1 MRPDGFT
8 LAATTNDLERESR
21 VRDVADV
28 LEFRMDKAEDPMA
41 QLRNYAGDLPLVA
54 TNRPEWCGGQAP
66 EDGRIERL
74 LAASEFD
81 AVGLVDVELET
92 AREDAELVPA
102 FRENGAD
109 VVVSYHEFEATPDR
123 EVLDAT
129 FERCSELG
137 DVAKVATYATEYAD
151 ALCMLAAVHD
161 ATQEGRQV
169 AGISMGEIGSH
180 TRVVAPLYGSKLGYA
195 PLESDPSEY
204 APGQLPIHELASM
217 IETLTGT
224 GTRPAARSPT
234 GTSRK

>member
-8 LAATTNDLERESR
+8 LAATTNDLEREPR

-28 LEFRMDKAEDPMA
+28 LEFRLDEAEDPIE
-41 QLRNYAGDLPLVA
+41 QLTNYAGDLPLVA
-54 TNRPEWCGGQAP
+54 TNRPEWCGGQASA
-66 EDGRIERL
+66 DGRIERL

-81 AVGLVDVELET
+81 SVGLVDVELET
-92 AREDAELVPA
+92 AREDAGLVPA
-102 FRENGAD
+102 FRENDVD

-123 EVLDAT
+123 EALDAT

-151 ALCMLAAVHD
+151 ALRMLTAVHD
-161 ATQEGRQV
+161 ATREGMQV
-169 AGISMGEIGSH
+169 AGISMGEVGSH

-217 IETLTGT
+217 IETLARAD
-224 GTRPAARSPT
+224 TRPEARSPT
-234 GTSRK
+234 GGSRR